1 MSSIGP
7 ERARLDTR
15 AIFLALAGAA
25 GLFLAWRAAEALLLI
40 FTGLLLAA
48 LLDACARV
56 LGKVLPIGRGWN
68 VAIVSLVIA
77 LALAGLL
84 VWSSFSIAGQIHA
97 LLATLDAQLKALE
110 HGVGQVV
117 LAPSNG
123 GADASPARRVAHFLF
138 PDPHRMFGEARSA
151 FVLALGGIGE
161 AVVVVLI
168 GVFVALNPA
177 AYRRVLLELLPARR
191 RERTRLVLDEVA
203 YFLRRWLAGQLAAI
217 LLLAVLTWIMLLAM
231 GVPDAPLLGIQAGLL
246 NFIPYLG
253 AVVGAVPILLVALP
267 LGSTTALIVLGLFT
281 VIHVGVG
288 YVVVPLIQ
296 KHAVHLPPALTLAS
310 LTLFGVLFGVA
321 SVAVAT
327 PLVAALR
334 HAFLRLRAADPAD
347 RPDA

>member
-138 PDPHRMFGEARSA
+138 PDPHRMF
-151 FVLALGGIGE
+151 
-161 AVVVVLI
+161 
-168 GVFVALNPA
+168 
-177 AYRRVLLELLPARR
+177 
-191 RERTRLVLDEVA
+191 
-203 YFLRRWLAGQLAAI
+203 
-217 LLLAVLTWIMLLAM
+217 
-231 GVPDAPLLGIQAGLL
+231 
-246 NFIPYLG
+246 
-253 AVVGAVPILLVALP
+253 
-267 LGSTTALIVLGLFT
+267 
-281 VIHVGVG
+281 
-288 YVVVPLIQ
+288 
-296 KHAVHLPPALTLAS
+296 
-310 LTLFGVLFGVA
+310 
-321 SVAVAT
+321 
-327 PLVAALR
+327 
-334 HAFLRLRAADPAD
+334 
-347 RPDA
+347 

>member
-7 ERARLDTR
+7 QRARLDAR
-15 AIFLALAGAA
+15 AIVLALAGAA

-48 LLDACARV
+48 LLDACARL
-56 LGKVLPIGRGWN
+56 LGKVLPIGRSWN
-68 VAIVSLVIA
+68 VAIVSLAIA

-84 VWSSFSIAGQIHA
+84 VWGSFSVAGQIHT
-97 LLATLDAQLKALE
+97 LLETLDAQVKALE
-110 HGVGQVV
+110 QAVGQVV
-117 LAPSNG
+117 VAPAHGS
-123 GADASPARRVAHFLF
+123 ADASPARRVAHFLF
-138 PDPHRMFGEARSA
+138 PDPRRMFGEARSA

-177 AYRRVLLELLPARR
+177 AYRHVLVELLPARR
-191 RERTRLVLDEVA
+191 RQRTALVLEEVA
-203 YFLRRWLAGQLAAI
+203 HFLRRWLAGQLAAI
-217 LLLAVLTWIMLLAM
+217 LLLAVLTWILLLAM

-267 LGSTTALIVLGLFT
+267 LGGTTALVVLGLFT

-288 YVVVPLIQ
+288 YIVVPLIQ
-296 KHAVHLPPALTLAS
+296 KHAVHLPPALTLAG
-310 LTLFGVLFGVA
+310 LIVFGVLFGVA

-334 HAFLRLRAADPAD
+334 HAFLRLRED
-347 RPDA
+347 